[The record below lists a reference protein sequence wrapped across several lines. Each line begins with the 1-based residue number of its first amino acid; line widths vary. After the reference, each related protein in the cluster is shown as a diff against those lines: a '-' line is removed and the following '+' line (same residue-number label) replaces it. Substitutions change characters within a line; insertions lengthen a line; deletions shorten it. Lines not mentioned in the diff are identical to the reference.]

1 MMRSFFD
8 DDDDDDDDDIDDDD
22 VVVDDDD
29 DDDGIDDEGDDDFVI
44 SLFVTG
50 FSVLDGPTILKD
62 ITIYHVIATKVTM
75 NCKRKIRQL
84 TVEVI
89 RGRRQCLIKS

>member
-8 DDDDDDDDDIDDDD
+8 DDDDNDDDD
-22 VVVDDDD
+22 VVD
-29 DDDGIDDEGDDDFVI
+29 DDDGIDDDDGADEDEDDDDFVI

-62 ITIYHVIATKVTM
+62 KTIYHVIAAKVTM

-89 RGRRQCLIKS
+89 

>member
-1 MMRSFFD
+1 MRSFFD
-8 DDDDDDDDDIDDDD
+8 DDDDDDNDDD
-22 VVVDDDD
+22 DDDD
-29 DDDGIDDEGDDDFVI
+29 DDDGIDDDDDDGVDEDEDDDDFVI

-62 ITIYHVIATKVTM
+62 KTIYYVIAPKV